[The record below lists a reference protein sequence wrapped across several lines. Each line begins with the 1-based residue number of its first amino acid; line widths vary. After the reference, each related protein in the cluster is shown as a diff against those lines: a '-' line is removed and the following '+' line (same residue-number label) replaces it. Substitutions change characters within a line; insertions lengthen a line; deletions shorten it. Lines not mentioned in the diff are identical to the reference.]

1 MDLGITGKVALVTG
15 ASGGLGLAT
24 AAALAAE
31 GARVAISGRSRE
43 RVEAAASQI
52 GATGF
57 VWDGRDVDAG
67 PGLLDDVAAALGGP
81 VEILVCNTGGPPG
94 GMPLEFT
101 NEQWEDAYRTL
112 VLSPMTLIRAALPPM
127 RAGTWGRVVNIVGTT
142 VREPNPA
149 LMLSSTHRASMITA
163 FKTLAR
169 AVAADG
175 VTLNSLLPGRI
186 ATDRLASLYG
196 SQEAIDAMAQAEIP
210 AARAGT
216 PQEFAAVAAFLCSAP
231 ASYVT
236 GETLTVDGGLTHS
249 IF

>member
-15 ASGGLGLAT
+15 ASSGLGKAT
-24 AAALAAE
+24 AQALVAE
-31 GARVAISGRSRE
+31 GALVAISGRSRE
-43 RVEAAASQI
+43 RVETAAQEI

-57 VWDGRDVDAG
+57 VWDAENVDGG
-67 PGLLDDVAAALGGP
+67 PTLLDDVARDLGAP

-94 GMPLEFT
+94 GMPLEFD
-101 NEQWEDAYRTL
+101 NAQWEQAYRSL
-112 VLSPMTLIRAALPPM
+112 VLSPMTLIRSALPVM
-127 RAGTWGRVVNIVGTT
+127 QERGWGRVLNIVGTT

-149 LMLSSTHRASMITA
+149 LMLSSAHRASMITA

-186 ATDRLASLYG
+186 ATGRLASLYG
-196 SQEAIDAMAQAEIP
+196 SQEAIDAMAAAEIP
-210 AARAGT
+210 AGRAGT

-231 ASYVT
+231 AAYVT
-236 GETLTVDGGLTHS
+236 GETMTVDGGLTQS